1 MKKCLAIVAIPF
13 LLNCGRESTN
23 LSDKVSAPQTI
34 ATRTETSTADP
45 RDYCNR
51 FRLPSMHHLL
61 DAYTGIKGIV
71 QEGDLGDPSIKRMY
85 DLAEREYKMAGERD
99 KICQSSADYL
109 LANLLA
115 INSFNFMAEAF
126 IRQEEARK

>member
-34 ATRTETSTADP
+34 ATGTEPSTADP

-71 QEGDLGDPSIKRMY
+71 QEGGLGDPSIKRMY
-85 DLAEREYKMAGERD
+85 DLAEKEYQMAREQD
-99 KICQSSADYL
+99 KICHSGVDYV
-109 LANLLA
+109 LANIFA
-115 INSFNFMAEAF
+115 INSINFMTEAL
-126 IRQEEARK
+126 IRQEEVRK